1 MAAHL
6 KKIIISAVLSLS
18 TVALTVF
25 YPFSA
30 SGSPTVNAQT
40 QESFSAAAVS
50 GGELPIQ
57 PGVTAETPE
66 YDFAFYQKAA
76 ENEDYPDV
84 PDPCGQHPASG
95 WSLCGH
101 QPYCRSPRRPLR
113 ICIYKKERLLI
124 AASLFRCQ
132 EGKKGEKGN
141 GQFLGEKKIM

>member
-76 ENEDYPDV
+76 ENEDAVLYEERIFRFEKQ
-84 PDPCGQHPASG
+84 GQRK
-95 WSLCGH
+95 SLV
-101 QPYCRSPRRPLR
+101 QRA
-113 ICIYKKERLLI
+113 E
-124 AASLFRCQ
+124 
-132 EGKKGEKGN
+132 
-141 GQFLGEKKIM
+141 